1 MSHQIDL
8 ALWHK
13 HVSTHSIK
21 IYGGAEIPLCPS
33 CTGGNHEICRFQS
46 GSLYC
51 VTHNCA
57 NPHHRSQA

>member
-13 HVSTHSIK
+13 HVSTSSIK
-21 IYGGAEIPLCPS
+21 LYGGAEIPLCPA
-33 CTGGNHEICRFQS
+33 CEGGNHLICQFQT

-51 VTHNCA
+51 ITHDCA
-57 NPHHRSQA
+57 NPHHRSRA